1 MKGVSNGNAL
11 QGRTAIITG
20 ASQGLGLA
28 IAMQYVAAGASVIIC
43 ARDEGMLS
51 EAADVLKRSASNDQ
65 VIFHMVADVAES
77 ESVDALIDFAIDN
90 MSRID
95 ILVNN
100 AGIYGPK
107 GPTDSIDWVQWVR
120 AINVNLLGS
129 VLMCRAVIP
138 HMKRQGYGK
147 IVQLSGGGATNP
159 LPNLSSY
166 AVSKAGIVRFIE
178 TLAIEAAEYGID
190 ANAIAPGALN
200 TRMLDEVL
208 ASGPE
213 AVGKEFYERALQQ
226 KASGGA
232 GLEKG
237 ASLAVFLGSAGSD
250 GITGKLISAIWDPW
264 EELDR
269 YKADLEDSD
278 IYTLRRIV
286 PSDRG
291 LDW

>member
-1 MKGVSNGNAL
+1 MNGVSNGNVL

-20 ASQGLGLA
+20 ASQGLGLE
-28 IAMQYVAAGASVIIC
+28 IATQYVAAGASVIIC

-51 EAADVLKRSASNDQ
+51 KAADVLKRSASNDQ
-65 VIFHMVADVAES
+65 VISHIVADVAES
-77 ESVDALIDFAIDN
+77 EAVDALIDFAIDR
-90 MSRID
+90 MGRID

-107 GPTDSIDWVQWVR
+107 GPTDSVDWAQWVQ

-129 VLMCRAVIP
+129 VLMCRAVIT

-178 TLAIEAAEYGID
+178 TLAIEAAEYAID

-200 TRMLDEVL
+200 TRMLDEIL
-208 ASGPE
+208 ASDPE
-213 AVGKEFYERALQQ
+213 AVGKGFYERALQQ

-237 ASLAVFLGSAGSD
+237 ARLAVFLGSAGSD

>member
-1 MKGVSNGNAL
+1 
-11 QGRTAIITG
+11 
-20 ASQGLGLA
+20 
-28 IAMQYVAAGASVIIC
+28 
-43 ARDEGMLS
+43 MLS
-51 EAADVLKRSASNDQ
+51 KAANLLKRSATNDQ
-65 VIFHMVADVAES
+65 AIFHMVANVAES
-77 ESVDALIDFAIDN
+77 EEVDALTDFAIDK
-90 MSRID
+90 MGRVD

-107 GPTDSIDWVQWVR
+107 GPTDSVDWVQWVQ

-138 HMKRQGYGK
+138 HMKKQSYGK

-178 TLAIEAAEYGID
+178 PLAIEASEYAID

-200 TRMLDEVL
+200 TRMLDEIL
-208 ASGPE
+208 ASDPE
-213 AVGKEFYERALQQ
+213 VVGKEFYERALRQ

-237 ASLAVFLGSAGSD
+237 ARLAVFLGSADSD

-264 EELDR
+264 ENLDR
-269 YKADLEDSD
+269 HKANLEDSD

>member
-1 MKGVSNGNAL
+1 MNGVSNGNVL

-20 ASQGLGLA
+20 ASQGLGLE
-28 IAMQYVAAGASVIIC
+28 IATQYVAAGASVIIC

-51 EAADVLKRSASNDQ
+51 KAADVLKRSASNDQ
-65 VIFHMVADVAES
+65 VISHIVADVAES
-77 ESVDALIDFAIDN
+77 EAVDALIDFAIDR
-90 MSRID
+90 MGRID

-107 GPTDSIDWVQWVR
+107 GPTDSVDWAQWVQ

-129 VLMCRAVIP
+129 VLMCRAVIT

-178 TLAIEAAEYGID
+178 TLAIEAAEYAID

-200 TRMLDEVL
+200 TRMLDEIL
-208 ASGPE
+208 ASDPE

-237 ASLAVFLGSAGSD
+237 ASLAVFLGSAASD